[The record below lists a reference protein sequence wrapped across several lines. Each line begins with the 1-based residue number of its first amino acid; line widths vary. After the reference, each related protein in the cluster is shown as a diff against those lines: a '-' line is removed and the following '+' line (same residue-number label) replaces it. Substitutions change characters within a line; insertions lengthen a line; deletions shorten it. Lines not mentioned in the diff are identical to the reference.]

1 MRPKGRDW
9 WKMVMIMKRILPYM
23 LALTLLVSGASA
35 VLAVEKKQKETPP
48 AKKTEQPA
56 KKQTAKPVDPKAK
69 QVKPVKPAEPKKYDN
84 FVDQNNNGVDDRRE
98 NLKKKEKK

>member
-1 MRPKGRDW
+1 
-9 WKMVMIMKRILPYM
+9 MIMKRILPYM
-23 LALTLLVSGASA
+23 LALTLLVSGVSA

-56 KKQTAKPVDPKAK
+56 KKETAKPVDPKAK
-69 QVKPVKPAEPKKYDN
+69 QVKPAEPKKYDN